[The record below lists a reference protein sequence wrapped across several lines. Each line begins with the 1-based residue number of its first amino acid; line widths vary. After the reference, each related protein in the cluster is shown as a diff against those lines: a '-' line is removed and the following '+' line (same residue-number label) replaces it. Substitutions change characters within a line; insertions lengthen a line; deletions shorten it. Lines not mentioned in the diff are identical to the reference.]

1 MAYIW
6 SDNGTPLPNI
16 VGAAYNNSYADPLT
30 PGQQPQA
37 QVQQSYPQQSMQSP
51 QQDMPQMPQQQ
62 QYQPQQYQQ
71 PQQQQYQSPFQQQ
84 PYQQHQYQM
93 PYQLA
98 QQQQTQFQSNGM
110 FPNAAAGGRFN
121 LNSGYNSASQ
131 YSNNSLLPWQNK
143 YSLRQQNN
151 LAPLTNNALNFS
163 Y

>member
-1 MAYIW
+1 
-6 SDNGTPLPNI
+6 
-16 VGAAYNNSYADPLT
+16 
-30 PGQQPQA
+30 
-37 QVQQSYPQQSMQSP
+37 
-51 QQDMPQMPQQQ
+51 
-62 QYQPQQYQQ
+62 
-71 PQQQQYQSPFQQQ
+71 
-84 PYQQHQYQM
+84 M

-98 QQQQTQFQSNGM
+98 QQQQAQFQSNGM
-110 FPNAAAGGRFN
+110 FPNAAANGRFN